1 MKNKVFGESM
11 IFDIKFWLLINVEVY
26 FLKWI
31 LMMIKIDYFYYIF
44 VNKYLY
50 ILKIIRFYFKW
61 FLKYFVKLNYKII
74 KIY

>member
-50 ILKIIRFYFKW
+50 ILKIIRFYFKL

-74 KIY
+74 NIY

>member
-1 MKNKVFGESM
+1 MKNKVFGKSM

-74 KIY
+74 KMY

>member
-50 ILKIIRFYFKW
+50 ILKIIRFYFKL
-61 FLKYFVKLNYKII
+61 FLK
-74 KIY
+74 